1 MNPKHRPR
9 RTLGELIASI
19 PFIRVFVNNA
29 FRVEDSIK
37 RFRMRRARER
47 GHLEVVE
54 TYTGIGSNTRVRVL
68 GRVQMIPAAL
78 RRTGRRRFPT
88 LLLRRNKE
96 QLVRGWRSFVRVAVP
111 YSQVTVHING
121 STHQFESDR
130 GGIIDQTIEVN
141 LEPGWHTIHLE
152 SVDGQISE
160 APVFI
165 KPKEQRYGIVSDI
178 DDTVMVTS
186 LPRPLL
192 AAWNTF
198 VLDEHARVAVPG
210 MNVLYQ
216 RLVSKFGQETTPV
229 VYLSTGSWNV
239 APTLNRFLGRNL
251 YPFGPLLLTD
261 WGPVPQR
268 LFRSGTDHKRAN
280 LRRLAEDFPDVK
292 WLLIGDDGQHDE
304 KLYGEFA
311 RDFPDSVLAIAIR
324 QLSNT
329 ESVLAGGRAS
339 TSARWRRHHRNVPW
353 VHGPNGAKLI
363 QELARIG
370 ILDPDPAA
378 AELVGLSESLANTSR
393 AVPFPPAEVE
403 HEYKLELDQAHEPD
417 HASGATEAR

>member
-1 MNPKHRPR
+1 MFGSLAKIWFPQSWKTSEVNPKHRPR
-9 RTLGELIASI
+9 RTLGELIARV

-29 FRVEDSIK
+29 FRIEDSLK

-54 TYTGIGSNTRVRVL
+54 SYTGVGSTTHVRVL
-68 GRVQMIPAAL
+68 GRVQMVPAAI
-78 RRTGRRRFPT
+78 RRTGRRRFPS
-88 LLLRRNKE
+88 LLRSNKE

-111 YSQVTVHING
+111 YSQVKVHLNG
-121 STHQFESDR
+121 HVHEFEADR
-130 GGIIDQTIEVN
+130 GGIIDQTVEAS
-141 LEPGWHTIHLE
+141 LEPGWRTIKFE
-152 SVDGQISE
+152 SADGQFSE

-165 KPKEQRYGIVSDI
+165 KPKEQRIGIVSDV

-198 VLDEHARVAVPG
+198 VLDEHARAAVPG
-210 MNVLYQ
+210 MNVLYE
-216 RLVSKFGQETTPV
+216 RLTSKFGQDTTPV

-251 YPFGPLLLTD
+251 YPFGALLLTD
-261 WGPVPQR
+261 WGPAPQR
-268 LFRSGTDHKRAN
+268 LFRSGADHKRAN
-280 LRRLAEDFPDVK
+280 LRRLAEEFPDVK
-292 WLLIGDDGQHDE
+292 WILIGDDGQHDE

-311 RDFPDSVLAIAIR
+311 RDYPDSVHAIAIR

-339 TSARWRRHHRNVPW
+339 TSARWRTHHRNVPW

-363 QELARIG
+363 QELARVG
-370 ILDPDPAA
+370 ILDPDAAA
-378 AELVGLSESLANTSR
+378 AELVDLSESLANVRR
-393 AVPFPPAEVE
+393 AVPYQPI
-403 HEYKLELDQAHEPD
+403 ELTY
-417 HASGATEAR
+417 GAGDR

>member
-1 MNPKHRPR
+1 MTPKRRPR
-9 RTLGELIASI
+9 RTPAELIASI
-19 PFIRVFVNNA
+19 PFIRIFVNNA
-29 FRVEDSIK
+29 FRIEDSIK
-37 RFRMRRARER
+37 RFRMRRAREK
-47 GHLEVVE
+47 GQLEVVE
-54 TYTGIGSNTRVRVL
+54 SYTGIGSTTHVRVL
-68 GRVQMIPAAL
+68 GRVQMVPAAL
-78 RRTGRRRFPT
+78 RRTGRRRFPS
-88 LLLRRNKE
+88 LLRRNKE

-111 YSQVTVHING
+111 YSQVKVHLNG
-121 STHQFESDR
+121 HVHEFEADR
-130 GGIIDQTIEVN
+130 GGIIDQTIEVS
-141 LEPGWHTIHLE
+141 LQPGWRTIKFE
-152 SVDGQISE
+152 SIDGQFTE
-160 APVFI
+160 ASVFI
-165 KPKEQRYGIVSDI
+165 KPKEQRIGIISDV

-198 VLDEHARVAVPG
+198 VLDEHARAAVPG

-216 RLVSKFGQETTPV
+216 RLTTKFGQESTPV

-261 WGPVPQR
+261 WGPAPQR
-268 LFRSGTDHKRAN
+268 LFRSGSDHKRAN
-280 LRRLAEDFPDVK
+280 LRRVVELFPDVK

-304 KLYGEFA
+304 MLYGEFA
-311 RDFPDSVLAIAIR
+311 RDYPDSVLAIAIR

-339 TSARWRRHHRNVPW
+339 TSARWRRHHQTVPW

-370 ILDPDPAA
+370 ILAPDAAA
-378 AELVGLSESLANTSR
+378 AELVDLSESLATVRR
-393 AVPFPPAEVE
+393 AVPFQPT
-403 HEYKLELDQAHEPD
+403 ELAGEP
-417 HASGATEAR
+417 ATED